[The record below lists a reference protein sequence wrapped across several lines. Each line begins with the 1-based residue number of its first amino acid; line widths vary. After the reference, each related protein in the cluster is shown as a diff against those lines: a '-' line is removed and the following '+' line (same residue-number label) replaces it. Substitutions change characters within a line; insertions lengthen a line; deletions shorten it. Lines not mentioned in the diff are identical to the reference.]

1 MSGGTRQ
8 GRANVVRGVSQ
19 EYHWRQRGDF
29 AAACKPVAS
38 VKHQV
43 SRAIAA
49 AAFILLISCGMTHA
63 DPMRCSAEQ
72 KACTAGCGKL
82 SDLTAARIC
91 ITNCAQRQVACRRTG
106 CWDNGSRTYC
116 GLLRQ

>member
-1 MSGGTRQ
+1 MT
-8 GRANVVRGVSQ
+8 APVRNQ
-19 EYHWRQRGDF
+19 
-29 AAACKPVAS
+29 AS
-38 VKHQV
+38 HTL
-43 SRAIAA
+43 AIAA
-49 AAFILLISCGMTHA
+49 IFILFFGGMASA

-72 KACTAGCGKL
+72 KACTAACVKL
-82 SDLTAARIC
+82 SDLAAARIC